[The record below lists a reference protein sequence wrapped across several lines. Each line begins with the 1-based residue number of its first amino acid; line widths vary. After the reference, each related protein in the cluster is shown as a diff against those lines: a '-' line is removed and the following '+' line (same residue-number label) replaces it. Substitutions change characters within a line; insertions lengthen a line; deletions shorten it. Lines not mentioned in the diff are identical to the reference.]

1 MNNNI
6 SRFQPKVQEKLFKKA
21 CAGSLRLKLLTFSL
35 KSDKIGQKRVK
46 NQEKNMALTKE
57 SAASIVSKYGKNEK
71 DTGATEVQ
79 IALLTERINQLTE
92 HCKQFKKDKSGQR
105 GLLILVGK
113 RRRMLKYIQNTN
125 LEGYRKL
132 IKELGLR
139 K

>member
-1 MNNNI
+1 M
-6 SRFQPKVQEKLFKKA
+6 PHPA
-21 CAGSLRLKLLTFSL
+21 RLDTIRVLCQHIAENGLDPF
-35 KSDKIGQKRVK
+35 KRVHSGIFPVLGVK
-46 NQEKNMALTKE
+46 YMALNKE
-57 SAASIVSKYGKNEK
+57 SASSIVAKFGKNDK

-113 RRRMLKYIQNTN
+113 RRRMLKYIQRTN

>member
-1 MNNNI
+1 
-6 SRFQPKVQEKLFKKA
+6 
-21 CAGSLRLKLLTFSL
+21 
-35 KSDKIGQKRVK
+35 
-46 NQEKNMALTKE
+46 MALNKDE
-57 SAASIVSKYGKNEK
+57 LSSIINKFGKNEK

-92 HCKQFKKDKSGQR
+92 HCKQFKKDKSSQR

-113 RRRMLKYIQNTN
+113 RRRMLKYIQRSN
-125 LEGYRKL
+125 LNSYRTI

>member
-1 MNNNI
+1 M
-6 SRFQPKVQEKLFKKA
+6 
-21 CAGSLRLKLLTFSL
+21 SL
-35 KSDKIGQKRVK
+35 DKDEVATLVNKF
-46 NQEKNMALTKE
+46 
-57 SAASIVSKYGKNEK
+57 GKNEK

-79 IALLTERINQLTE
+79 VALLTERINQLTE

-113 RRRMLKYIQNTN
+113 RRRVLKYIQRTN
-125 LEGYRKL
+125 LDGYRAL